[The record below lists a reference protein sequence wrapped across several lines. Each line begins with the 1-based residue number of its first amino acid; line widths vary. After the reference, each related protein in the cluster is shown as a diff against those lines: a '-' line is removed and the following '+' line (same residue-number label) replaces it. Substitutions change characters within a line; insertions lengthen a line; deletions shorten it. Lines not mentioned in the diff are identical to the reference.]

1 MFNILHIIYDSQKI
15 TGGVS
20 YYWPN
25 VLGDKMKAQRLV
37 TFPGRN
43 GLWVINLPS
52 AKVDLA
58 HDGTCVSL
66 YFEPVG

>member
-1 MFNILHIIYDSQKI
+1 MFNYFAHNLRLTKKI

-25 VLGDKMKAQRLV
+25 VLGDKMEAQRLV

-43 GLWVINLPS
+43 GLWVINLHS
-52 AKVDLA
+52 AKVD
-58 HDGTCVSL
+58 
-66 YFEPVG
+66 